1 MTENISPA
9 GDSMD
14 GLIVRGRPPFAMTP
28 TSLLRNPAVS
38 SHAVRL
44 WSVLASYTYG
54 DQATDRPSRAQL
66 AADVGWRSPR
76 SVDGYLTELQYAGYL
91 TVQRRWRPDGGKA
104 RNLYILEWEP
114 QDRAISD
121 RPADPHPVDNSI
133 SAAHPH
139 AQNPAHGGAP
149 AAGAS
154 VDNSVG
160 AGQDHAQDPAHGVT
174 TPGTHAQNPAHTH
187 EQDSAHSRKEPTTKK
202 EQPPADQPP
211 SPVRFHVPPTT
222 GPTARATDLA
232 GQADE
237 LVRMIRDRLPD
248 RLQAQLSTATLRTR
262 EQTLASALWTA
273 QPLAVA
279 VADRVWNG
287 ARRRGDHLAHR
298 TRKRG
303 SNARRAEQRFPD
315 NDPPAAGRSRPGE
328 IRCSRSGLTRP
339 SRSQATR
346 GPARPASELL
356 IPAHARVRTTP
367 ARIVA
372 WYRR

>member
-28 TSLLRNPAVS
+28 TSLLRNPAIS

-54 DQATDRPSRAQL
+54 DQATDRASRARL
-66 AADVGWRSPR
+66 AADVGWKSPR
-76 SVDGYLTELQYAGYL
+76 SVDTYLAELQDAGYL
-91 TVQRRWRPDGGKA
+91 TVQRRRRPDGGKA

-149 AAGAS
+149 DAGAS

-160 AGQDHAQDPAHGVT
+160 AGQDHAQDLAHGVT
-174 TPGTHAQNPAHTH
+174 TPGTHAQDPAYAHG
-187 EQDSAHSRKEPTTKK
+187 QDSAHLGKESTTKK

-211 SPVRFHVPPTT
+211 SAVRFHVPPIT
-222 GPTARATDLA
+222 GPTARTTDLA
-232 GQADE
+232 VEADA
-237 LVRMIRDRLPD
+237 LVRVIRDRLPD
-248 RLQAQLSTATLRTR
+248 RLRVQLSTATLRTR
-262 EQTLASALWTA
+262 AQALAGVGWTA

-279 VADRVWNG
+279 VTDRVWNG
-287 ARRRGDHLAHR
+287 AHAGAVITWLTDLAKVGPPHNTANRDSRTTTLRQRAEAARAKSAAAGADSPARAAARELAAQLRRRG
-298 TRKRG
+298 G
-303 SNARRAEQRFPD
+303 
-315 NDPPAAGRSRPGE
+315 
-328 IRCSRSGLTRP
+328 
-339 SRSQATR
+339 
-346 GPARPASELL
+346 
-356 IPAHARVRTTP
+356 
-367 ARIVA
+367 
-372 WYRR
+372 